1 MFGQSEMLDLRPQIT
16 NSLRSADETLL
27 SVGRLNLTRRELSS
41 LVDGH
46 ELSRTVIDAYFAVLQ
61 QLGRRMSQAKDSAPR
76 VLLAKTDFVHS
87 ILIKLE
93 YIPCQTYAFH
103 FE

>member
-1 MFGQSEMLDLRPQIT
+1 MTDSMRSRPLIT
-16 NSLRSADETLL
+16 NFLRSSDETLL
-27 SVGRLNLTRRELSS
+27 SVGRLNLTRRELG
-41 LVDGH
+41 LLIDGQ

-61 QLGRRMSQAKDSAPR
+61 RLGRRMFRAKDSAPR

-87 ILIKLE
+87 ILVRLE